1 MVSKDKQDSLPYS
14 KNDQSVAF
22 AQFIFTSGIKAIV
35 DFKEMFFAAAWCETT
50 QAKLPP
56 ADKPM
61 TEMLEESIPNC
72 VEC

>member
-35 DFKEMFFAAAWCETT
+35 DFKEMFFAAARDDTC
-50 QAKLPP
+50 
-56 ADKPM
+56 
-61 TEMLEESIPNC
+61 
-72 VEC
+72 